1 MKKDFTRLI
10 KENKSFCSLPFLQHL
25 LVRGK
30 NAMCCLSEGTKE
42 YDNTKS
48 VTENISEDITRQE
61 IHKKMISGEKVDHYC
76 KICQEKENKG
86 QASMRETQSI
96 YWLKKAKIE
105 SLEEL
110 INLSAPLYYEIRP
123 TNKCNLMCRICSPE
137 WSSLI
142 EKEAKHSGFFKE
154 LNYERDSFAMVEL
167 STAKGVY
174 VAGGEPSISKE
185 FHAFL
190 QKVINENRTDLE
202 ITVNT
207 NGMSFSKEFKEIIE
221 QLNNIHFVI
230 SVDGYNKVNEYARWP
245 SKWNKIQK
253 VLKYLNDRN
262 IKFSFSTVFSIYN
275 IADLS
280 RLFKFFDSYNPIS
293 VTLNAALDQF
303 DIRDEF
309 LGVLSYQNFPDSEL
323 VIRDLEKALETKT
336 VKNHISVRNTI
347 KALIKEFKS
356 KNRNISLVKLKK
368 FFEYND
374 RLDKLRNSRLADY
387 IPELE
392 QCRKSITKQI

>member
-1 MKKDFTRLI
+1 
-10 KENKSFCSLPFLQHL
+10 
-25 LVRGK
+25 
-30 NAMCCLSEGTKE
+30 MCCISEGTKE

-48 VTENISEDITRQE
+48 VIENISEDVTRQE
-61 IHKKMISGEKVDHYC
+61 IHRKMISGEKVDHYC
-76 KICQEKENKG
+76 KVCQEKENKG
-86 QASMRETQSI
+86 HDSKRETPSVH
-96 YWLKKAKIE
+96 WLKKAKIG
-105 SLEEL
+105 SLEKL
-110 INLSAPLYYEIRP
+110 MNLSAPLYYEIRP

-154 LNYERDSFAMVEL
+154 LNYERDSFDMVEL

-185 FHAFL
+185 FQAFL

-207 NGMSFSKEFKEIIE
+207 NGMSFSKEFKKIIGR
-221 QLNNIHFVI
+221 LNNIHFVI
-230 SVDGYNKVNEYARWP
+230 SIDGYDKVNEYSRWP
-245 SKWNKIQK
+245 SKWNKIQR
-253 VLKYLNDRN
+253 VLKYLDSRN
-262 IKFSFSTVFSIYN
+262 MKFSISTVFSIYN

-280 RLFKFFDSYNPIS
+280 SLFKFLDSYDPIS

-303 DIRDEF
+303 DIRDEY
-309 LGVLSYQNFPDSEL
+309 LGVLSYQNFPNSGL
-323 VIRDLEKALETKT
+323 VVRDLEKALETET
-336 VKNHISVRNTI
+336 VKNHVSVRNTI
-347 KALIKEFKS
+347 TALIKEFKS
-356 KNRNISLVKLKK
+356 ENRNISLSKLGK

-374 RLDKLRNSRLADY
+374 RLDELRGSKLADY

-392 QCRKSITKQI
+392 QCRKSITKQT